1 MTITLHLRHCHDL
14 EQATSLRNRIKLLLT
29 LYLKVMLLLIVR
41 TMDTIHD
48 QTTQAHELSCL
59 TSLPLR
65 YS

>member
-1 MTITLHLRHCHDL
+1 MTITFHLSHCQDL
-14 EQATSLRNRIKLLLT
+14 EQATSLRNLIKLLLP
-29 LYLKVMLLLIVR
+29 LYLTVMLLLIAR

-48 QTTQAHELSCL
+48 QTKEAYELSCL